1 MYGLTRR
8 YALPI
13 GHTLAMTAFFS
24 FDAINVLFATRGGSV
39 HDRITRHF
47 LSQITRI
54 CLIFV
59 FFFNKNSCV
68 MALFGVGGSGS
79 YMKIRRTYK
88 RNDQGDGLWIYQ
100 QNGGC

>member
-1 MYGLTRR
+1 MSCLLLGAGLFMAELLSIFLIKTR
-8 YALPI
+8 
-13 GHTLAMTAFFS
+13 T
-24 FDAINVLFATRGGSV
+24 
-39 HDRITRHF
+39 
-47 LSQITRI
+47 
-54 CLIFV
+54 CLIFA
-59 FFFNKNSCV
+59 FFNKNSCV